1 MAITMRTVVAL
12 KPGEMVWSGG
22 FGVKATSTGER
33 IYVLDYRIGRR
44 KRRFTIGRHGAPWTP
59 TTATKEANRLR
70 ALVASGIDPLTQ
82 KVAARTG
89 PTMRE
94 LAERFMAEHVDV
106 KLKPSTA
113 RTYRGILDRIIV
125 PALGTRAVA
134 DVTRA
139 DVAAL
144 HHRRR
149 TAPADANRMTMLLSK
164 MMSMAERWGLK
175 PEGLNPA
182 RNVEK
187 FREQARQRY
196 LSPAEFQR
204 LGAALVAAEPD
215 ALIPVAAIRLLI
227 YTGARRGEVLSLRWR
242 DVDLAR
248 SCLNLPDSKT
258 GFKVVHLNA
267 PARAVLESLPRI
279 EGNPYV
285 LPGVRRG
292 QHLVNLTSTWD
303 TIRTAADLKDVRL
316 HDLRHSLASV
326 GVNAGLSLPLVGGL
340 LGHTQA
346 QTTKRYAHLS
356 ADPLKAAAE
365 LVGERIAQAMEGAR

>member
-1 MAITMRTVVAL
+1 
-12 KPGEMVWSGG
+12 
-22 FGVKATSTGER
+22 
-33 IYVLDYRIGRR
+33 
-44 KRRFTIGRHGAPWTP
+44 
-59 TTATKEANRLR
+59 
-70 ALVASGIDPLTQ
+70 
-82 KVAARTG
+82 
-89 PTMRE
+89 
-94 LAERFMAEHVDV
+94 MAEHVDV